1 MDRTLAGIHMQN
13 PPHYFSLGAAL
24 REFGARKLG
33 ANAHFANGVPVAQ
46 IYGRTKLGVPCSI
59 ERWENEGWGGSCDS
73 EKTAAVESVRA
84 ETICSV

>member
-1 MDRTLAGIHMQN
+1 MDRTLAGMHMQN

-46 IYGRTKLGVPCSI
+46 IYGRTKFGVPCSI
-59 ERWENEGWGGSCDS
+59 ERWENEGGRI
-73 EKTAAVESVRA
+73 V
-84 ETICSV
+84 